1 MIIEEFMI
9 AANEAVAEHMT
20 ALGVPSLYR
29 IHEEPDPMKIE
40 DILRVIKPVSGIKNI
55 QRPKDFSDLL
65 LSMKGRPEE
74 EIISYMVLRSLK
86 QARYSAVNVGHFG
99 LASECYT
106 HFTSPIRRYPDLVV
120 HRILREVLHKKQLS
134 DERVQEL
141 QGLLPDIAFTSSRT
155 ERLSDEAEKEVINA
169 MRVWFMK
176 DKAGEEFEG
185 RVVNVTPYGLKIR
198 LKDFYVE
205 GFLHVSYM
213 TDDFYEYDERSMSF
227 FGKNTKRSFTI
238 GKELNVRIDR
248 VDIEERAII
257 FGIII

>member
-1 MIIEEFMI
+1 MI

-40 DILRVIKPVSGIKNI
+40 DIMRVIKPVSGIKNI

-65 LSMKGRPEE
+65 LSIKGRPEE

-120 HRILREVLHKKQLS
+120 HRILREVLHRKYLS

-213 TDDFYEYDERSMSF
+213 TDDFYEYDERNMSF
-227 FGKNTKRSFTI
+227 LGKNTKRSFTI
-238 GKELNVRIDR
+238 GKELNVRLDR
-248 VDIEERAII
+248 VDMEERAII
-257 FGIII
+257 LGI